1 VTGHAL
7 VVAKAPVAGRVKTR
21 LGRVVGDEVAADLAR
36 QALLDTLAVC
46 VATFGRARCL
56 LALDGD
62 LADGPGNAGIA
73 EAVAGWTVFP
83 QRGAGFAARLVAAH
97 RDAAVALGPAV
108 DEGVVQI
115 GMDTPQLH
123 PGHLL
128 GLVAA
133 SGPGRVALGPAVDGG
148 WWGLAHRD
156 PACVDCLAL
165 VPMST
170 PETGR
175 LTCSAIEASGSR
187 VVLGPVLRDVDTL
200 EDARAVGAQ
209 APATRF
215 ADRLRRVREVAA
227 R

>member
-1 VTGHAL
+1 
-7 VVAKAPVAGRVKTR
+7 
-21 LGRVVGDEVAADLAR
+21 
-36 QALLDTLAVC
+36 
-46 VATFGRARCL
+46 
-56 LALDGD
+56 
-62 LADGPGNAGIA
+62 
-73 EAVAGWTVFP
+73 
-83 QRGAGFAARLVAAH
+83 
-97 RDAAVALGPAV
+97 
-108 DEGVVQI
+108 
-115 GMDTPQLH
+115 M
-123 PGHLL
+123 
-128 GLVAA
+128 
-133 SGPGRVALGPAVDGG
+133 ALGPAVDGG